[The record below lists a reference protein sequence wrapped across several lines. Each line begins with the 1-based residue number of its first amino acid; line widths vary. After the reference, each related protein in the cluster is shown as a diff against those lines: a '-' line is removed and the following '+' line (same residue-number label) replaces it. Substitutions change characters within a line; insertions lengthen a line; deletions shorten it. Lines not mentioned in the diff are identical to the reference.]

1 MIAAKVVFLGK
12 YTEHTA
18 CARVV
23 CDLTDKK
30 QLSVV
35 KPQKPPTLD
44 RT

>member
-1 MIAAKVVFLGK
+1 MIAAKVVFHGK

-35 KPQKPPTLD
+35 KPQNPPTLD